1 MWQSTRS
8 PRILNQNEGLV
19 LYPLFDRTGQ
29 LIGVIRQY
37 FSQKN
42 CQYIHQD
49 KLEKV
54 ASLIEQAMEFE
65 RHSRMIA
72 K

>member
-42 CQYIHQD
+42 CQYIPQD